1 MSDSGSARS
10 APRLL
15 LGSRPAPS
23 TAATT
28 SVASDV
34 VSRGGVRA
42 SLRGRRALR
51 EGRHEGAWSA
61 LKDLLPEEQL
71 DAFISKY
78 ATEIAAQARAVLG
91 KMRAFLPGAIELVY
105 DNFNALAIG
114 FGTTE
119 RTSDAVF
126 SIAVFPRWISL
137 FFLHGANLADLNHL
151 LKGKGKSAR
160 HIVLYRPET
169 LDMPAVQALMVQAL
183 KRASPPFDP
192 RRPNRIVIKSVSVK
206 QRSRRPKPL

>member
-1 MSDSGSARS
+1 
-10 APRLL
+10 
-15 LGSRPAPS
+15 
-23 TAATT
+23 
-28 SVASDV
+28 
-34 VSRGGVRA
+34 
-42 SLRGRRALR
+42 
-51 EGRHEGAWSA
+51 

-71 DAFISKY
+71 GAFISKY
-78 ATEIAAQARAVLG
+78 APEIAAQARAVLA

-105 DNFNALAIG
+105 DNYNALAVG

-119 RTSDAVF
+119 RTSDTVF

-137 FFLHGANLADLNHL
+137 FFLHGTNLADPNHL

-160 HIVLYRPET
+160 HIVLYGPET

>member
-1 MSDSGSARS
+1 
-10 APRLL
+10 
-15 LGSRPAPS
+15 
-23 TAATT
+23 
-28 SVASDV
+28 
-34 VSRGGVRA
+34 
-42 SLRGRRALR
+42 
-51 EGRHEGAWSA
+51 
-61 LKDLLPEEQL
+61 LKDLSPEEQL

-78 ATEIAAQARAVLG
+78 APEVAAQARTVLA

-105 DNFNALAIG
+105 DNYNALAVG

-137 FFLHGANLADLNHL
+137 FFLHGTNLADPKHL

-160 HIVLYRPET
+160 HIVLYGPET

-206 QRSRRPKPL
+206 QRPRRPKPL

>member
-1 MSDSGSARS
+1 MAVPAVPAFHGRLDARS
-10 APRLL
+10 PRRGECPTREAPVPPRGLC
-15 LGSRPAPS
+15 
-23 TAATT
+23 
-28 SVASDV
+28 SV
-34 VSRGGVRA
+34 
-42 SLRGRRALR
+42 LGRRPQRQL
-51 EGRHEGAWSA
+51 A
-61 LKDLLPEEQL
+61 LKDLSPEEQL

-78 ATEIAAQARAVLG
+78 APEIAAQARAVLA

-105 DNFNALAIG
+105 DNYNALAVG

-137 FFLHGANLADLNHL
+137 FFLHGTNLADPNHL

-160 HIVLYRPET
+160 HIVLYGPET

-206 QRSRRPKPL
+206 QRPRRPKPL